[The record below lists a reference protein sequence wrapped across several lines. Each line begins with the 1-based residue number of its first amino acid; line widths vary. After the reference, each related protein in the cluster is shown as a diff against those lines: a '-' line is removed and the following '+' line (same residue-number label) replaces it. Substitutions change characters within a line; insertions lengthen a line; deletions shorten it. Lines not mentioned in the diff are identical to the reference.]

1 MVSGALTGIG
11 RIKHEYKREKKRKTR
26 HTVVLCIYL
35 KRSPQDQK
43 KVHEENEQE
52 KDKEQEE

>member
-1 MVSGALTGIG
+1 MNTKG
-11 RIKHEYKREKKRKTR
+11 KRKEKPF
-26 HTVVLCIYL
+26 HTVALCIDL
-35 KRSPQDQK
+35 KRSPQEQK